1 MKKNNVTLYLDWT
14 PNINHIGFFVA
25 KELGFYSDLKIRV
38 DILDPSIDNY
48 KVTPAKK
55 VEHGESDL
63 ALCPFE
69 SVISYRTKDKPFD
82 LTAIAAILQKDLS
95 AIAVIDSSIRSP
107 KYLDNKTYAS
117 YGARYEDLIVKQMII
132 NDGGK
137 GMIDIKYPEK
147 LGIWETLISKKHDST
162 WIFLNWEGIE
172 AKNKNISLNYFKMRD
187 FKIPY
192 SYSPV
197 IVGSEKFCNTHQEL
211 VEKFLVATKKGFLF
225 SISNKDEAV
234 NCLSEFIPNHDKEVN
249 LKDALEETTNAFLD
263 KNRWGGIRESNI
275 NKFVNWLKEN
285 GIVESNLNTRELFTN
300 KFTLSN

>member
-1 MKKNNVTLYLDWT
+1 MINEVNLYLDWT
-14 PNINHIGFFVA
+14 PNVNHIGFLVA
-25 KELGFYSDLKIRV
+25 SELGFYKDLDLKVQI
-38 DILDPSIDNY
+38 IDPSIDNY

-55 VEHGESDL
+55 VELGESDF

-95 AIAVIDSSIRSP
+95 AIAVIDSRIKSP
-107 KYLDNKTYAS
+107 RYLDNKTYAS

-137 GMIDIKYPEK
+137 GTVDFKYPEK
-147 LGIWETLISKKHDST
+147 LGIWETLVSKKQDST

-197 IVGSEKFCNTHQEL
+197 IVGSEKFCNEHQEL
-211 VEKFLVATKKGFLF
+211 VKKFLVATKKGFLF
-225 SISNKDEAV
+225 SISNKNEAV
-234 NCLSEFIPNHDKEVN
+234 DILSKFIPGHESELN
-249 LKDALEETTNAFLD
+249 LEDALEETIKALLD
-263 KNRWGGIRESNI
+263 NNSWGKIRESNI

-285 GIVESNLNTRELFTN
+285 EIVESNLSIKHLFTN
-300 KFTLSN
+300 SFIPSN

>member
-1 MKKNNVTLYLDWT
+1 MKDEVNLYLDWT
-14 PNINHIGFFVA
+14 PNVNHIGFLVA
-25 KELGFYSDLKIRV
+25 NELGFYKDLELRV
-38 DILDPSIDNY
+38 KILDPSIDNY

-55 VEHGESDL
+55 VELGESDF

-82 LTAIAAILQKDLS
+82 LTAIAAILQEDLS
-95 AIAVIDSSIRSP
+95 AIAVIDSKIKSP
-107 KYLDNKTYAS
+107 RYLDNKTYAS

-137 GMIDIKYPEK
+137 GTVDFKYPEK
-147 LGIWETLISKKHDST
+147 LGIWETLVSKKQDST

-197 IVGSEKFCNTHQEL
+197 IVGSEKFCNEHQEL
-211 VEKFLVATKKGFLF
+211 VKKFLLATKKGFLF
-225 SISNKDEAV
+225 SISNKNEAV
-234 NCLSEFIPNHDKEVN
+234 DILSKFIPGHESELN
-249 LKDALEETTNAFLD
+249 LKDALEETIKALLD
-263 KNRWGGIRESNI
+263 NNSWGKIRESNI

-285 GIVESNLNTRELFTN
+285 EIVESNLSIKHLFTN
-300 KFTLSN
+300 SFIPSN

>member
-1 MKKNNVTLYLDWT
+1 MKNELNLYLDWT
-14 PNINHIGFFVA
+14 PNVNHIGFFVA
-25 KELGFYSDLKIRV
+25 KELGFYKDLEIRV
-38 DILDPSIDNY
+38 NILDPSADNY
-48 KVTPAKK
+48 IVTPAKK
-55 VEHGESDL
+55 VELGESDF

-95 AIAVIDSSIRSP
+95 AIAVIDSRIKSP
-107 KYLDNKTYAS
+107 RYLDNKTYAS

-137 GMIDIKYPEK
+137 GTVDFKYPEK
-147 LGIWETLISKKHDST
+147 LGIWETLVSKKQDST

-197 IVGSEKFCNTHQEL
+197 IVGSEKFCNEHQEL
-211 VEKFLVATKKGFLF
+211 VKKFLVATKKGFLF
-225 SISNKDEAV
+225 SISNKNEAV
-234 NCLSEFIPNHDKEVN
+234 DILSKFIPGHESELN
-249 LKDALEETTNAFLD
+249 LEDALEETIKALLD
-263 KNRWGGIRESNI
+263 NNTWGKIRESNI

-285 GIVESNLNTRELFTN
+285 EIVESNLSIKHLFTN
-300 KFTLSN
+300 SFIPSN

>member
-1 MKKNNVTLYLDWT
+1 MKNEVNLYLDWT
-14 PNINHIGFFVA
+14 PNVNHIGFLVA
-25 KELGFYSDLKIRV
+25 NELGFYKDLELRV
-38 DILDPSIDNY
+38 QILDPSIDNY

-55 VEHGESDL
+55 VEFGESDF

-95 AIAVIDSSIRSP
+95 AIAVIDSRIKSP
-107 KYLDNKTYAS
+107 RYLDNKTYAS

-137 GMIDIKYPEK
+137 GTVDFKYPEK
-147 LGIWETLISKKHDST
+147 LGIWETLVSKKQDST

-197 IVGSEKFCNTHQEL
+197 IVGSEKFCNEHQEL
-211 VEKFLVATKKGFLF
+211 VKKFLVATKKGFLF
-225 SISNKDEAV
+225 SISNKNEAV
-234 NCLSEFIPNHDKEVN
+234 DILSKFIPGHESELN
-249 LKDALEETTNAFLD
+249 LEDALEETIKALLD
-263 KNRWGGIRESNI
+263 NNTWGKIRESNI

-285 GIVESNLNTRELFTN
+285 EIVESNLSIKHLFTN
-300 KFTLSN
+300 SFIPSN

>member
-1 MKKNNVTLYLDWT
+1 MRKNNVTLYLDWT
-14 PNINHIGFFVA
+14 PNVNHIGFLVA
-25 KELGFYSDLKIRV
+25 KELRFYKDSELRVKIV
-38 DILDPSIDNY
+38 DPSIDNY

-55 VEHGESDL
+55 VELGESDF

-82 LTAIAAILQKDLS
+82 LTAIAAILQEDLS
-95 AIAVIDSSIRSP
+95 AIAVIDSKIISP
-107 KYLDNKTYAS
+107 RYLDGKTYAS

-137 GMIDIKYPEK
+137 GTIDFNYPEK
-147 LGIWETLISKKHDST
+147 LGIWETLISKKHHST

-172 AKNKNISLNYFKMRD
+172 AKNKNIPLNYFKMRD

-197 IVGSEKFCNTHQEL
+197 IAGSMKFCDKHQEL
-211 VEKFLVATKKGFLF
+211 VKKFLLATRKGFLF

-234 NCLSEFIPNHDKEVN
+234 DILGKFIPDHDKEVN
-249 LKDALEETTNAFLD
+249 LKDALEETIKAFLE
-263 KNRWGGIRESNI
+263 NNSWGKIRESNI
-275 NKFVNWLKEN
+275 NKFVDWLKEN
-285 GIVESNLNTRELFTN
+285 GIVEPNLNTKDLFTN
-300 KFTLSN
+300 RFTLSN

>member
-1 MKKNNVTLYLDWT
+1 MKNEVNLYLDWT
-14 PNINHIGFFVA
+14 PNVNHIGFLVA
-25 KELGFYSDLKIRV
+25 NELGFYKDLDLKV
-38 DILDPSIDNY
+38 QILDPSIDNY

-55 VEHGESDL
+55 VELGESDF

-95 AIAVIDSSIRSP
+95 AIAVIDSRIKSP
-107 KYLDNKTYAS
+107 RYLDNKTYAS

-137 GMIDIKYPEK
+137 GTVDFKYPEK
-147 LGIWETLISKKHDST
+147 LGIWETLVSKKQDST
-162 WIFLNWEGIE
+162 WIFINWEGIE

-197 IVGSEKFCNTHQEL
+197 IVGSEKFCNQHQEL
-211 VEKFLVATKKGFLF
+211 VKKFLVATKKGFLF
-225 SISNKDEAV
+225 SISNKNEAV
-234 NCLSEFIPNHDKEVN
+234 DILSKFIPGHESELN
-249 LKDALEETTNAFLD
+249 LEDALEETIKALLD
-263 KNRWGGIRESNI
+263 NNTWGKIRESNI
-275 NKFVNWLKEN
+275 NMFVNWLKEN
-285 GIVESNLNTRELFTN
+285 EIVESNLSIKHLFTN
-300 KFTLSN
+300 SFIPSN

>member
-1 MKKNNVTLYLDWT
+1 MKNEVNLYLDWT
-14 PNINHIGFFVA
+14 PNVNHIGFLVA
-25 KELGFYSDLKIRV
+25 NELGFYKDLELRV
-38 DILDPSIDNY
+38 QILDPSIDNY

-55 VEHGESDL
+55 VELGESDF

-82 LTAIAAILQKDLS
+82 LTAIAAVLQKDLS
-95 AIAVIDSSIRSP
+95 AIAVIDSRIKSP
-107 KYLDNKTYAS
+107 RYLDNKTYAS

-137 GMIDIKYPEK
+137 GTVDFKYPEK
-147 LGIWETLISKKHDST
+147 LGIWETLVSKKQDST

-197 IVGSEKFCNTHQEL
+197 IVGSEKFCNEHQEL
-211 VEKFLVATKKGFLF
+211 VKKFLVATKKGFLY
-225 SISNKDEAV
+225 SISNKNEAV
-234 NCLSEFIPNHDKEVN
+234 DILSKFIPGHESELN
-249 LKDALEETTNAFLD
+249 LKDALEETIKALLD
-263 KNRWGGIRESNI
+263 NNTWGKIRESNI

-285 GIVESNLNTRELFTN
+285 EIVESNLSIKHLFTN
-300 KFTLSN
+300 SFIPSN

>member
-1 MKKNNVTLYLDWT
+1 MKNEVNLYLDWT
-14 PNINHIGFFVA
+14 PNVNHIGFLVA
-25 KELGFYSDLKIRV
+25 NELGFYKDLELRV
-38 DILDPSIDNY
+38 QILDPSIDNY

-55 VEHGESDL
+55 VELGESDF

-95 AIAVIDSSIRSP
+95 AIAVIDSRIKSP
-107 KYLDNKTYAS
+107 RYLDNKTYAS

-137 GMIDIKYPEK
+137 GTVDFKYPEK
-147 LGIWETLISKKHDST
+147 LGIWETLVSKKQDST

-197 IVGSEKFCNTHQEL
+197 IVGSEKFCNEHQEL
-211 VEKFLVATKKGFLF
+211 VKKFLVATKKGFLF
-225 SISNKDEAV
+225 SISNKNEAV
-234 NCLSEFIPNHDKEVN
+234 DILSKFIPGHESELN
-249 LKDALEETTNAFLD
+249 LKDALEETIKALLD
-263 KNRWGGIRESNI
+263 NNSWGKIRESNI

-285 GIVESNLNTRELFTN
+285 EIVESNLSIKHLFTN
-300 KFTLSN
+300 SFIPSN

>member
-1 MKKNNVTLYLDWT
+1 MRKNNVTLYLDWT
-14 PNINHIGFFVA
+14 PNVNHIGFLVA
-25 KELGFYSDLKIRV
+25 KELGFYKDSELRVKIV
-38 DILDPSIDNY
+38 DPSIDNY

-55 VEHGESDL
+55 VELGESEF

-95 AIAVIDSSIRSP
+95 AIAVIDSRIKSP
-107 KYLDNKTYAS
+107 RYLDSKTYAS

-137 GMIDIKYPEK
+137 GMIDFKYPEK
-147 LGIWETLISKKHDST
+147 LGIWETLISKKYDST

-197 IVGSEKFCNTHQEL
+197 IVGSEKFCNEHQEL
-211 VEKFLVATKKGFLF
+211 VKKFLLATKKGFLF
-225 SISNKDEAV
+225 SKSSKDEAM
-234 NCLSEFIPNHDKEVN
+234 NILGKFIPDHDKEVN
-249 LKDALEETTNAFLD
+249 LKDALEETVEAFLD
-263 KNRWGGIRESNI
+263 NNSWGRIRESNI

-285 GIVESNLNTRELFTN
+285 GIVGSNLNTKHLFTN
-300 KFTLSN
+300 RFNPSN

>member
-1 MKKNNVTLYLDWT
+1 MKNEVNLYLDWT
-14 PNINHIGFFVA
+14 PNVNHIGFLVA
-25 KELGFYSDLKIRV
+25 NELGFYKDLELRV
-38 DILDPSIDNY
+38 QILDPSIDNY

-55 VEHGESDL
+55 VELGESDF

-95 AIAVIDSSIRSP
+95 AIAVIDSRIKSP
-107 KYLDNKTYAS
+107 RYLDNKTYAS

-137 GMIDIKYPEK
+137 GTVDFKYPEK
-147 LGIWETLISKKHDST
+147 LGIWETLVSKKQDST

-197 IVGSEKFCNTHQEL
+197 IVGSEKFCNEHQEL
-211 VEKFLVATKKGFLF
+211 VKKFLVATKKGFLF
-225 SISNKDEAV
+225 SISNKNEAV
-234 NCLSEFIPNHDKEVN
+234 DILSKFIPGHESELN
-249 LKDALEETTNAFLD
+249 LEDALEETIKALLD
-263 KNRWGGIRESNI
+263 NNSWGKIRESNI

-285 GIVESNLNTRELFTN
+285 EIVESNLSIKHLFTN
-300 KFTLSN
+300 SFIPSN

>member
-1 MKKNNVTLYLDWT
+1 MKNEVNLYLDWT
-14 PNINHIGFFVA
+14 PNVNHIGFLVA
-25 KELGFYSDLKIRV
+25 NELGFYKDLDLKV
-38 DILDPSIDNY
+38 QILDPSIDNY

-55 VEHGESDL
+55 VELGESDF

-95 AIAVIDSSIRSP
+95 AIAVIDSRIKSP
-107 KYLDNKTYAS
+107 RYLDNKTYAS

-137 GMIDIKYPEK
+137 GTVDFKYPEK
-147 LGIWETLISKKHDST
+147 LGIWETLVSKKQDST

-197 IVGSEKFCNTHQEL
+197 IVGSEKFCNEHQEL
-211 VEKFLVATKKGFLF
+211 VKKFLVATKKGFLF
-225 SISNKDEAV
+225 SISNKNEAV
-234 NCLSEFIPNHDKEVN
+234 DILSKFIPGHESELN
-249 LKDALEETTNAFLD
+249 LEDALEETIKALLD
-263 KNRWGGIRESNI
+263 NNSWGKIRESNI

-285 GIVESNLNTRELFTN
+285 EIVESNLSIKHLFTN
-300 KFTLSN
+300 SFIPSN

>member
-1 MKKNNVTLYLDWT
+1 MKNEVNLYLDWT
-14 PNINHIGFFVA
+14 PNVNHIGFLVA
-25 KELGFYSDLKIRV
+25 NELGFYKDLELRV
-38 DILDPSIDNY
+38 QILDPSIDNY

-55 VEHGESDL
+55 VELGESDF

-95 AIAVIDSSIRSP
+95 AIAVIDSRIKSP
-107 KYLDNKTYAS
+107 RYLDNKTYAS

-137 GMIDIKYPEK
+137 GTVDFKYPEK
-147 LGIWETLISKKHDST
+147 LGIWETLVSKKQDST

-197 IVGSEKFCNTHQEL
+197 IVGSEKFCNEHQEL
-211 VEKFLVATKKGFLF
+211 VKKFLVATKKGFLF
-225 SISNKDEAV
+225 SISNKNEAV
-234 NCLSEFIPNHDKEVN
+234 DILSKFIPGHESELN
-249 LKDALEETTNAFLD
+249 LKDALEETIKALLD
-263 KNRWGGIRESNI
+263 NNSWGKIRESNI

-285 GIVESNLNTRELFTN
+285 EIVESNLSIKHLFTN
-300 KFTLSN
+300 NFIPSN

>member
-1 MKKNNVTLYLDWT
+1 MKNEVNLYLDWT
-14 PNINHIGFFVA
+14 PNVNHIGFLVA
-25 KELGFYSDLKIRV
+25 NELGFYKDLDLKV
-38 DILDPSIDNY
+38 QILDPSIDNY

-55 VEHGESDL
+55 VELGESDF

-95 AIAVIDSSIRSP
+95 AIAVIDSRIKSP
-107 KYLDNKTYAS
+107 RYLDNKTYAS

-137 GMIDIKYPEK
+137 GTVDFKYPEK
-147 LGIWETLISKKHDST
+147 LGIWETLVSKKQDST

-197 IVGSEKFCNTHQEL
+197 IVGSEKFCNEHQEL
-211 VEKFLVATKKGFLF
+211 VKKFLVATKKGFLF
-225 SISNKDEAV
+225 SISNKNEAV
-234 NCLSEFIPNHDKEVN
+234 DILSKFIPGHESELN
-249 LKDALEETTNAFLD
+249 LEDALEETIKALLD
-263 KNRWGGIRESNI
+263 NNTWGKIRESNI

-285 GIVESNLNTRELFTN
+285 EIVESNLSIKHLFTN
-300 KFTLSN
+300 SFIPSN